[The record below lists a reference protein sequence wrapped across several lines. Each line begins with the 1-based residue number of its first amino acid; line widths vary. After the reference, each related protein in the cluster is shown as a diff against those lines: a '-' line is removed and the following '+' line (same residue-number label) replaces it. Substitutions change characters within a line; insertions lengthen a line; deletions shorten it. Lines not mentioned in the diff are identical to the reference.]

1 MYFVLNE
8 RLTIHTYLDDKIID
22 ELKFVI
28 ELFGE
33 Y

>member
-1 MYFVLNE
+1 MYFFLNE
-8 RLTIHTYLDDKIID
+8 RLAIHIYFDDKIID